1 MAFIPKTNVT
11 TGNTILASDI
21 TNIIDAING
30 TGSFDIVGTGSFT
43 GSFTGPLT
51 GTASQAVSSSY
62 ALSSS
67 YAVSASYA
75 VSSSYAVSAS
85 YALSGSFTIS
95 SSYASASTSASY
107 ALSSSYAI
115 SSSYA
120 VSASYAKSASFS
132 STASLAQNILF
143 TNISSVPAGLA
154 SSNGWGGSSAVNST
168 YTGPSNFS
176 ISALSEGKF
185 VPLDATSGN
194 ISIEVNTP
202 NNVSG
207 YGFEVSFFAID
218 IGMGQNITFTP
229 SASITIICSGSLAA
243 PTLIGKGSVAT
254 LKYISS
260 NTWVM
265 YGDIA

>member
-1 MAFIPKTNVT
+1 MALIPKTNIA

-21 TNIIDAING
+21 TNIINSLNE
-30 TGSFDIVGTGSFT
+30 TGSYTVIATGSFT
-43 GSFTGPLT
+43 GSFTGLADS
-51 GTASQAVSSSY
+51 ASYALSSSYSRSGSYAVSASY

-67 YAVSASYA
+67 YALSG
-75 VSSSYAVSAS
+75 SYAVSAS
-85 YALSGSFTIS
+85 YALSG
-95 SSYASASTSASY
+95 
-107 ALSSSYAI
+107 
-115 SSSYA
+115 
-120 VSASYAKSASFS
+120 SFS

>member
-85 YALSGSFTIS
+85 YALSSQADGFRI
-95 SSYASASTSASY
+95 TSASY
-107 ALSSSYAI
+107 TASVGGGSIFLINSASANIFIIDNSQSVII
-115 SSSYA
+115 SSSA
-120 VSASYAKSASFS
+120 
-132 STASLAQNILF
+132 
-143 TNISSVPAGLA
+143 
-154 SSNGWGGSSAVNST
+154 
-168 YTGPSNFS
+168 
-176 ISALSEGKF
+176 
-185 VPLDATSGN
+185 
-194 ISIEVNTP
+194 
-202 NNVSG
+202 NNVLQLNNANNTTILNVSQSG
-207 YGFEVSFFAID
+207 ILTLATQSVNLTGSAPNGGIYFTSTSFYV
-218 IGMGQNITFTP
+218 GL
-229 SASITIICSGSLAA
+229 S
-243 PTLIGKGSVAT
+243 
-254 LKYISS
+254 
-260 NTWVM
+260 
-265 YGDIA
+265 